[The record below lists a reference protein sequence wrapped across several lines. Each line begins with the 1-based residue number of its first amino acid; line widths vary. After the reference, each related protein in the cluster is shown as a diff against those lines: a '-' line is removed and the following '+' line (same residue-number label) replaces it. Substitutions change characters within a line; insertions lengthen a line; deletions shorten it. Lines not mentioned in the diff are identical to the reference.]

1 MNVGIFIVC
10 KICLIKTSTKNAVNS
25 DVMIMS
31 DKHGRDHRANAL
43 DENLTIGD
51 KIHLS
56 FERTSE
62 KITWKITKREMEREE
77 KTCFNYLLHG

>member
-1 MNVGIFIVC
+1 
-10 KICLIKTSTKNAVNS
+10 
-25 DVMIMS
+25 MIMS

-51 KIHLS
+51 KIYLS

-62 KITWKITKREMEREE
+62 KITWKITKRARWRER
-77 KTCFNYLLHG
+77 KKNVLITYCMADMFPSRL

>member
-1 MNVGIFIVC
+1 
-10 KICLIKTSTKNAVNS
+10 
-25 DVMIMS
+25 MIMS

-62 KITWKITKREMEREE
+62 KTTWKITKREMERE
-77 KTCFNYLLHG
+77 KKHVLITYYCMADMFPSRL

>member
-1 MNVGIFIVC
+1 
-10 KICLIKTSTKNAVNS
+10 
-25 DVMIMS
+25 MIMS

-62 KITWKITKREMEREE
+62 KNNMENNQERDGERG
-77 KTCFNYLLHG
+77 KNMF